1 MKISITRIL
10 HGLATKPL
18 EANSQEIVCSKISS
32 LFASLLV
39 DDDPLV
45 VETVLETF
53 EYFAHFTAHVT
64 IVAQTAASS
73 SHIQDIVT
81 RYLQKQVPTIAKAD
95 IVLSSPEYFS
105 FQGRVSCEHKCIL
118 KKVRLMSPKSPEKT
132 KKKIKLD
139 DDLSSDLSD
148 FLSDDLLTDFVD
160 KNLCDTVSRICKDS
174 QYLLSQISFQALPDA
189 SQRDLKRALEDL
201 CKFVQV

>member
-1 MKISITRIL
+1 MKISVTRIL
-10 HGLATKPL
+10 YGLATKPL
-18 EANSQEIVCSKISS
+18 ETNGQEIVCSKISS

-39 DDDPLV
+39 DDNPLV
-45 VETVLETF
+45 VEIVLETF
-53 EYFAHFTAHVT
+53 EYFAHFTAYET

-81 RYLQKQVPTIAKAD
+81 RYLQNQVPAISKAE
-95 IVLSSPEYFS
+95 IILSSPEYLS

-118 KKVRLMSPKSPEKT
+118 KKARLMSPKSPEKT

-160 KNLCDTVSRICKDS
+160 KNLSDTVNRLCKDS
-174 QYLLSQISFQALPDA
+174 QYLLSQTSFQALPNS
-189 SQRDLKRALEDL
+189 SQRDLKRVLEDL
-201 CKFVQV
+201 CKFVKV